1 MSTDEKLSRRE
12 REVMDLIWADGE
24 ATAKGVL
31 AGMRDAPS
39 YSAVRGLL
47 RVLVEKGFLKHR
59 RDGVRN
65 VYSPTARRKQAGR
78 RAMKRTLNTFFSG
91 DVSQAMVA
99 LLDVASSDL
108 SKKEI
113 TDLKRMIARSRSEG
127 R

>member
-1 MSTDEKLSRRE
+1 MSADEKLSRRE

-24 ATAKGVL
+24 ATAKEVL

-59 RDGVRN
+59 KEGVRN
-65 VYSPTARRKQAGR
+65 VYSPRARRKQAGR

-99 LLDVASSDL
+99 LLDVGSSDL
-108 SKKEI
+108 SPKEVAE
-113 TDLKRMIARSRSEG
+113 LKRMIARSRSEG